1 MSPFALCYFLANWD
15 GNLSANAEC
24 FHLFFFLS
32 TCSEYLFFFTNCFID
47 QWMMILE
54 MLIHCCLDRDITV
67 GRLFSQSS
75 LPSSILHYVTVQ
87 ILLFGK
93 AWSQKKFGV
102 ILEHIEELHA
112 FVEDQFCI
120 FFFQDLDCFYMVAFN
135 SYLHYSVYM
144 CPNFRDFHFN
154 LVDSLPYKWNWILH
168 KF

>member
-32 TCSEYLFFFTNCFID
+32 NCSEYLYFFTNCFID

-120 FFFQDLDCFYMVAFN
+120 FFSRIWTAFIWW
-135 SYLHYSVYM
+135 LLTHICIIQCTCVLISVI
-144 CPNFRDFHFN
+144 
-154 LVDSLPYKWNWILH
+154 SISI
-168 KF
+168 

>member
-1 MSPFALCYFLANWD
+1 MDDDIGDVDSLLPRQGYYCWKAFFAEFFALLNIALC
-15 GNLSANAEC
+15 
-24 FHLFFFLS
+24 H
-32 TCSEYLFFFTNCFID
+32 
-47 QWMMILE
+47 
-54 MLIHCCLDRDITV
+54 
-67 GRLFSQSS
+67 SS
-75 LPSSILHYVTVQ
+75 

-135 SYLHYSVYM
+135 SYLYYSVYM